1 MTGLQGLMFAEQDN
15 RLLARVEAADDRP
28 QLDEAT
34 LRALLQ
40 QAGYGQWFLQDGA
53 LATLL
58 ARYNTAPIAFE
69 LTIGE
74 RRDAS
79 FLLDIAKDASCVW
92 INVEPARGGKPL
104 TCEAVKQALQE
115 AGVVFGIDDAA
126 LPQVC
131 QVTEP
136 AHVLVASGTTPVH
149 GEDAQFKLLVNLAR
163 DRAPKVNAD
172 GLIDF
177 REHGDIPSVEVG
189 TPLMRRIPATAGVDG
204 RDVRGSTLAATP
216 GQDHPF
222 ADKLA
227 GVAVSADDS
236 NVLVATLKGQPVCV
250 DHGVLVEQLLTLG
263 HVDMD
268 CGNITYD
275 GSVRID
281 GDVMSGMKVHVSGDI
296 SVTGTVEGGELEAGG
311 NIQVGAGIIAHAKV
325 KAAGSVSAR
334 FVENSQI
341 SAGTV
346 IAIDDMALQSDLQA
360 LNQIMVGVKSP
371 QRGRLVGGSARS
383 MMLVSTPMLGAE
395 SSGVTAVQVG
405 VNPVLEARHHA
416 LGQRI
421 EKQGAD
427 QENLKKV
434 VKHLVQTGDKNGM
447 LPRAKASWQQALQ
460 LWARSLQEKEELEQQ
475 LALFRQAR
483 VEIGLGVA
491 GTVDL
496 VFGKQSRR
504 LQRPFDAGVFS
515 IDEGGHIVFTGKGA
529 AAVVVH

>member
-1 MTGLQGLMFAEQDN
+1 MSGFQGLAFAEQDDK
-15 RLLARVEAADDRP
+15 LVAQVAPADDRP
-28 QLDEAT
+28 QLDETT
-34 LRALLQ
+34 LRALLNQ
-40 QAGYGQWFLQDGA
+40 TGYGHWFLQEGA
-53 LATLL
+53 LATLV
-58 ARYNTAPIAFE
+58 ARFNTVPTGFE

-92 INVEPARGGKPL
+92 VNVVPAFGGKPL
-104 TCEAVKQALQE
+104 VREDIDRALQE
-115 AGVVFGIDDAA
+115 AGVIFGIDAAA
-126 LPQVC
+126 LQQVC
-131 QVTEP
+131 DAREA
-136 AHVLVASGTTPVH
+136 AHVLVASGRAPVH
-149 GEDAQFKLLVNLAR
+149 GVDAQFEMLVDLAR
-163 DRAPKVNAD
+163 DRAPKVNAE

-189 TPLMRRIPATAGVDG
+189 TALMRRIPATAGIDG
-204 RDVRGSTLAATP
+204 CDVRGTPQPATP
-216 GQDHPF
+216 GHDHPF
-222 ADKLA
+222 AEPFA
-227 GVAVSADDS
+227 GVTVSPDDP
-236 NVLVATLKGQPVCV
+236 NMLVATLKGQPVCV
-250 DHGVLVEQLLTLG
+250 PNGAMVEQVLTLG
-263 HVDMD
+263 NVDMD

-311 NIQVGAGIIAHAKV
+311 SIQVGAGIIAHAKV
-325 KAAGSVSAR
+325 KAGGSVSAR
-334 FVENSQI
+334 FVENSEI

-360 LNQIMVGVKSP
+360 LNQIMVGIKSP

-383 MMLVSTPMLGAE
+383 MMLVRTPLLGAE

-405 VNPVLEARHHA
+405 VNPVLEAEYHA
-416 LGQRI
+416 LEQRI

-434 VKHLVQTGDKNGM
+434 VKHLSQTGDKNGM

-460 LWARSLQEKEELEQQ
+460 LWAHSLQEKEALEQQ

-483 VEIGLGVA
+483 VEVGLGVA

-496 VFGKQSRR
+496 VFGKLSRR

-515 IDEGGHIVFTGKGA
+515 IDEGGHVIFTGKGA